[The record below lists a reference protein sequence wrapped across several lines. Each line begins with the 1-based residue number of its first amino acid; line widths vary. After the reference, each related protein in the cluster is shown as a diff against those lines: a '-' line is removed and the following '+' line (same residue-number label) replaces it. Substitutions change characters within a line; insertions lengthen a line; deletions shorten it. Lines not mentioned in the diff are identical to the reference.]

1 MAILFSLQANSIG
14 DESKG
19 IIWKQGMQVK
29 HTQTA
34 TQYKPS

>member
-19 IIWKQGMQVK
+19 IIWKQEALNASE
-29 HTQTA
+29 TYSDCNTI
-34 TQYKPS
+34 